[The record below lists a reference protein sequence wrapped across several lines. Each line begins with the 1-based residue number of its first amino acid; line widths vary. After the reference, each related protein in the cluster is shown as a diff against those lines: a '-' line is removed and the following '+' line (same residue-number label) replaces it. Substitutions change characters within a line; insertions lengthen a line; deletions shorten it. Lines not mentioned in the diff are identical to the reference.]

1 MLCYFLRH
9 GPAEDAQTWE
19 GGTDFE
25 RPLTRAGKKRIA
37 REAKSMAQ
45 LQLSIDLV
53 VTSPLIRARQTA
65 EIVVKELDLRNAL
78 VEDERIGLGFSP
90 ERLARVLEDHR
101 NVDGIMLVGHE
112 PSMSHT
118 IGTLIGGAEIDF
130 KKGALACVEIG
141 EGLPLRGTLTFL
153 ATPKLLVKKL

>member
-9 GPAEDAQTWE
+9 GAAEDAQTWQ
-19 GGTDFE
+19 GTDFE
-25 RPLTRAGKKRIA
+25 RPLTGAGKKRIA
-37 REAKSMAQ
+37 REAKAMAE
-45 LQLSIDLV
+45 LQLRLDIV

-78 VEDERIGLGFSP
+78 VEDERIGPGFSP
-90 ERLARVLEDHR
+90 ERLARVLDEHR
-101 NVDGIMLVGHE
+101 DIDGIMVVGHE

-130 KKGALACVEIG
+130 KKGGLACIEIA
-141 EGLPLRGTLTFL
+141 ESLPLRGTLTFL
-153 ATPKLLVKKL
+153 ATPRLLVKKL